1 MPKLALCPL
10 GDVPSGAARRFE
22 VAGLQI
28 AVVRLGDDVY
38 ALYDVCSH
46 QNVPLSEGE
55 VDPDERTIECWKHGS
70 QFDLATGEPLS
81 LPATQPV
88 PVYDVSVDDGQ
99 IVVVLPD
106 E

>member
-1 MPKLALCPL
+1 MPKITLGPL
-10 GDVPSGAARRFE
+10 DEIAPNAAKHYEVGGVP
-22 VAGLQI
+22 I
-28 AVVRLGDDVY
+28 AVVRIDDRVY

-46 QNVPLSEGE
+46 QNVPLSEGD
-55 VDPDERTIECWKHGS
+55 VDPDELTVECWKHGS
-70 QFDLATGEPLS
+70 QFSVTDGEPLS

>member
-1 MPKLALCPL
+1 MPKVTLGPLDEIAPNAAKRYEVGGVPLA
-10 GDVPSGAARRFE
+10 
-22 VAGLQI
+22 I
-28 AVVRLGDDVY
+28 VRIDDSVY

-46 QNVPLSEGE
+46 QNVPLSEGD
-55 VDPDERTIECWKHGS
+55 VDPDELTIECWKHGS
-70 QFDLATGEPLS
+70 QFSLTDGEPLS
-81 LPATQPV
+81 LPATQRV

>member
-1 MPKLALCPL
+1 MPKVTLGPL
-10 GDVPSGAARRFE
+10 DEIAPNAAKRYEVGGVP
-22 VAGLQI
+22 I
-28 AVVRLGDDVY
+28 AVVRIDDSVY

-46 QNVPLSEGE
+46 QNVPLSEGD
-55 VDPDERTIECWKHGS
+55 VDPDELTVECWKHGS
-70 QFDLATGEPLS
+70 QFSVTDGEPLS
-81 LPATQPV
+81 LPATQQV

>member
-1 MPKLALCPL
+1 MPKVTLGPL
-10 GDVPSGAARRFE
+10 DEIAPNAAKRYEVGGVP
-22 VAGLQI
+22 I
-28 AVVRLGDDVY
+28 AIVRIEDSVY

-46 QNVPLSEGE
+46 QNVPLSEGD
-55 VDPDERTIECWKHGS
+55 VDPDELTIECWKHGS
-70 QFDLATGEPLS
+70 QFSLTDGEPLS
-81 LPATQPV
+81 LPATHAV

>member
-22 VAGLQI
+22 VAGLRI

-46 QNVPLSEGE
+46 QNVPLSEGD

>member
-10 GDVPSGAARRFE
+10 GDVPSGTARRFE

-106 E
+106 D

>member
-1 MPKLALCPL
+1 MPKITLGPL
-10 GDVPSGAARRFE
+10 DEIAPSAAKHYEVGGVP
-22 VAGLQI
+22 I
-28 AVVRLGDDVY
+28 AVVRIDDSVY

-46 QNVPLSEGE
+46 QNVPLSEGD
-55 VDPDERTIECWKHGS
+55 VDPDELTVECWKHGS
-70 QFDLATGEPLS
+70 QFSVTDGEPLS
-81 LPATQPV
+81 LPATQSV

>member
-1 MPKLALCPL
+1 MPKFTLGPL
-10 GDVPSGAARRFE
+10 DDVAPGSARRYE
-22 VAGLQI
+22 VGGI
-28 AVVRLGDDVY
+28 PISIVRIDDKVY

-46 QNVPLSEGE
+46 QSVSLAEGE
-55 VDPDERTIECWKHGS
+55 VDPDEMTIECWKHGS
-70 QFDLATGEPLS
+70 QFSLTDGEPMS